1 MKLEDVKKFFE
12 DNKDNEDVKGYLQG
26 LSKIT
31 SEGVTTFLDTED
43 GKKILQPRLDSYFTK
58 GLETWKSNNI
68 SKLIDEEVKKRFPE
82 TDPKDVE
89 MKKLQAQIEQM
100 QQENLREK
108 LKSKAVTVA
117 GEKKLPIQ
125 LVEYLIGKDEET
137 TLGNLKTFEE
147 VFNGQLQTM
156 VQEKLKDGGI
166 DPQLNNP
173 NNNNTDLSP
182 TQLMSAAYSQN
193 NKN

>member
-1 MKLEDVKKFFE
+1 MNLEEVKQFFE
-12 DNKDNEDVKGYLQG
+12 EQKDNEDVKSYLQG
-26 LSKIT
+26 LSQVT

-43 GKKILQPRLDSYFTK
+43 GKKLLQPRLDSHFTK
-58 GLETWKSNNI
+58 SLETWKSNNI

-82 TDPKDVE
+82 ADPKDVE
-89 MKKLQAQIEQM
+89 MKKLQAQLEQM
-100 QQENLREK
+100 QQENTREK
-108 LKSKAVTVA
+108 LKAKAVTVA

-125 LVEYLIGKDEET
+125 LVEYLIGKDEES

-147 VFNGQLQTM
+147 VFNGQLQTL

-166 DPQLNNP
+166 DPQLNNQ
-173 NNNNTDLSP
+173 NNNTSNMSP